1 MDVLNKG
8 SLGRRI
14 LKRLISFVIVIWGV
28 VTLSFCLQVFTGT
41 DPAEMIVRKNSIFA
55 TEEQIQAVR
64 EQLGLDAPFHERY
77 FDYITGV
84 ATGDLGTAITN
95 RQPVIENIK
104 AALPVTCTVIVM
116 AMAWVV
122 LFAVILSAISVIR
135 KNGIFDNVT
144 RIICI
149 IGICVPSFWLALI
162 LLTAFA
168 VNIPIFNVIADGSI
182 KSLILP
188 SIAMAVPIICISARV
203 LRASVLNELKSD
215 YVLFARARGFSNSQI
230 VFGEV
235 LRNALPAAITLF
247 AQYCA
252 ALFGTSALVESVF
265 SIDGLGIYLMES
277 CESMD
282 VYGMNSTVK
291 VNSARKIFC
300 RKKGSSLA
308 IRKSWNKN
316 CRKNSKGRRGCCRKR
331 KNDKLRKY
339 IWQSRETC
347 CRLRMRNCGSAC
359 MTILKESQ
367 YIVPRKLKLHGNGGI
382 FLPVFIEAK

>member
-1 MDVLNKG
+1 MNVLNKG

-14 LKRLISFVIVIWGV
+14 LKRLLSLIIVVWGV

-41 DPAEMIVRKNSIFA
+41 DPAEMIVRKNSLFA

-77 FDYITGV
+77 IDYIKGV

-104 AALPVTCTVIVM
+104 DALPVTCTMIIM
-116 AMAWVV
+116 AMAWVI
-122 LFAVILSAISVIR
+122 LFTVILSAISVIR

-144 RIICI
+144 RIVCI

-168 VNIPIFNVIADGSI
+168 VNIPIFSVIADGSI

-188 SIAMAVPIICISARV
+188 SIAMAVPIICISTRV

-215 YVLFARARGFSNSQI
+215 YVAYARARGFSNSQI

-265 SIDGLGIYLMES
+265 SIDGLGIYLTEA
-277 CESMD
+277 CEIMGDCTALERVFSNALTELVWEEEYASFSRKAVNNHVSNLRQKLKVSPD
-282 VYGMNSTVK
+282 VPDYIKSVYGVGYK
-291 VNSARKIFC
+291 FD
-300 RKKGSSLA
+300 L
-308 IRKSWNKN
+308 
-316 CRKNSKGRRGCCRKR
+316 
-331 KNDKLRKY
+331 D
-339 IWQSRETC
+339 
-347 CRLRMRNCGSAC
+347 
-359 MTILKESQ
+359 
-367 YIVPRKLKLHGNGGI
+367 
-382 FLPVFIEAK
+382 